1 MFAEIIA
8 SALTMS
14 SVIPAVGFDRISKT
28 TCHLGILPD
37 YCRGLVKDGIGTHLR
52 GQQFLPNVVRAHGC
66 EGECPG
72 IEEET
77 GGGHD
82 FFARSE
88 NDFVRGGG
96 GFG

>member
-1 MFAEIIA
+1 MFGMFDEIIA
-8 SALTMS
+8 SSLLAMTMISPPRLIS
-14 SVIPAVGFDRISKT
+14 SVGFDRISQT

-82 FFARSE
+82 FFARS
-88 NDFVRGGG
+88 
-96 GFG
+96 